1 MQRSNQISRG
11 ENYIHAM
18 NTLDGMSNKVAFQE
32 GKTIHVSLEFYQLFT
47 RKKRR
52 DLGDYPGDMSPNI

>member
-1 MQRSNQISRG
+1 
-11 ENYIHAM
+11 M

-47 RKKRR
+47 RKKKKR
-52 DLGDYPGDMSPNI
+52 PG